1 MKDLK
6 VIFMGT
12 PKFCV
17 PILEKLI
24 EECKVI
30 GVVTQPDKEVGR
42 KREIEFSPIKKVA
55 LENNIDIF
63 QPKKIKEE
71 YKMIID
77 KNPDIIITCAYGQII
92 PKELLFFPKYKS
104 INVHASLLPK
114 YRGGAPIHWSIING
128 EDKTGITIMYMD
140 VGMDDGDIIS
150 QKEVLIDKNDTL
162 GSLEDKLS
170 ILGRDLLIETLP
182 SIINGSNKRIKQN
195 SHEVTMARIIKRD
208 DEFLDFNDYAV
219 NVYNKVRGLNPIP
232 GASAYLN
239 GKIVKIYEIEITD
252 KERIESGRIED
263 IEKDSIL
270 VSTKDYIVKIKD
282 VKFEGKKRMLVKELI
297 NGIKKEKLLGK
308 YFTKEI

>member
-42 KREIEFSPIKKVA
+42 KREIDFSPIKKVA

-71 YKMIID
+71 YQMIID

-297 NGIKKEKLLGK
+297 NGIKKEELLGK